1 MVKFLGKC
9 ILELKA
15 REPKCK
21 ADEVKLVIF
30 DLDGTLVNVPCE
42 WSSVDDE
49 IERKLKM
56 NIHPY
61 SMVIPNLTRGVK
73 TEIFKIFEKYELKS
87 LPYIVPNH
95 KTLNYL
101 HSCRDKGMLTAL
113 VTLQGKKFV
122 KRFNLQFDLD
132 FDEIV
137 TREDSFS
144 RTEQLRMVLSRMNV
158 SPEHTIFVGNTEQ
171 DRESAKE
178 VKCIFIG
185 ITSL

>member
-1 MVKFLGKC
+1 MK
-9 ILELKA
+9 LKA

-30 DLDGTLVNVPCE
+30 DLDGTLVDIPCE
-42 WSSVDDE
+42 WSTIDDE
-49 IERKLKM
+49 IERNFKM

-61 SMVIPNLTRGVK
+61 SKVIPNLPRSVK
-73 TEIFKIFEKYELKS
+73 KEIFKIYEKYELKS
-87 LPYIVPNH
+87 LPYIMPNY

-101 HSCRDKGMLTAL
+101 HSCRDKGILTAL

-122 KRFNLQFDLD
+122 KRFNLQFDLN

-137 TREDSFS
+137 TREDSFN
-144 RTEQLRMVLSRMNV
+144 RTEQLWMVLSRMDV

-178 VKCIFIG
+178 VKCTFID